1 MMIDRY
7 LILASSPS
15 GLEATGLGLSTG
27 PCIAASWYSE
37 STDDS
42 S

>member
-15 GLEATGLGLSTG
+15 GLEATGLGLWTG
-27 PCIAASWYSE
+27 KAAMDRRVLVFE
-37 STDDS
+37 IDR
-42 S
+42 

>member
-27 PCIAASWYSE
+27 PLDRRVLVFGI
-37 STDDS
+37 DR
-42 S
+42 